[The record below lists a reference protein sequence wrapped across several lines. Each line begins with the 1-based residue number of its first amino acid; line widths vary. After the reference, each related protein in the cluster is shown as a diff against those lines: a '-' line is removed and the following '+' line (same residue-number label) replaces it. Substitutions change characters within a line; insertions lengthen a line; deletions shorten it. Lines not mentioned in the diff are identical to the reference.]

1 MCVTF
6 SPQAVLR
13 PVEAL
18 EGGAAEAAPLL
29 RGHRLGERA
38 KHARTLHPQG
48 NNHPNSR
55 LHFDCISILNVSPN
69 SCSPPP
75 PTQLDHPEDT
85 QNFEEYEPEEDEVK
99 VRLFS
104 LSRCVVFGCVVRPG
118 SFDGRLVVCCV
129 VVQPVVGRPT
139 RKDFTAKDLPFIGYT
154 YKSFDAV
161 NRMTELPM

>member
-1 MCVTF
+1 M
-6 SPQAVLR
+6 
-13 PVEAL
+13 
-18 EGGAAEAAPLL
+18 
-29 RGHRLGERA
+29 
-38 KHARTLHPQG
+38 
-48 NNHPNSR
+48 
-55 LHFDCISILNVSPN
+55 
-69 SCSPPP
+69 
-75 PTQLDHPEDT
+75 DHPEDT

-118 SFDGRLVVCCV
+118 SVDGRWFCGVVCG